1 MALGLKRVV
10 LSLNNDHDKEKNRGE
25 IGSLKSYL
33 KLLSFFDKDKL
44 IVHPPTSSD
53 FGEMQDEEFKTWN
66 NQLKD
71 FDVES
76 GNKNNHQKILQL
88 IDSKD
93 IASSSYKKKYFS

>member
-1 MALGLKRVV
+1 MSLGLKRVI
-10 LSLNNDHDKEKNRGE
+10 LSLNNDYDKKKNRGE

-44 IVHPPTSSD
+44 ILHPPTSSD
-53 FGEMQDEEFKTWN
+53 FGEMQDQEFQIWN
-66 NQLKD
+66 DKLLN
-71 FDVES
+71 FDINS
-76 GNKNNHQKILQL
+76 GNKNNHKKILQL